1 MIRKALIVI
10 GLMLTAGILFYDSA
24 HTHSG
29 RTDAN
34 GGHYNRKTGEYHY
47 HNSGNRSR
55 SRLSTNRTTPRINT
69 ATNTATSVMSY
80 PTEFFLGDT
89 AYQVTRIID
98 GDTVEIRYDGKRTSV
113 ALIGVDTPETVHPQ
127 KPVEPYGKEATTFI
141 RNLLLGESVYL
152 RFDGSRTDRY
162 GRLLA
167 YLHRAPD
174 GLFVNL
180 EIVRQG
186 YGKVYTTFP
195 FKHKTLFQ
203 HYSGHAQKAGRGL
216 WRAGNSVSQQTQIS
230 ETPATKTV
238 YITRT
243 GAKYH
248 RGSCRYLKY
257 SKIPI
262 TLEKAK
268 RSYSPCSVCRP

>member
-1 MIRKALIVI
+1 MIRRALIVF
-10 GLMLTAGILFYDSA
+10 GLMLISGMLFYDSA

-47 HNSGNRSR
+47 HNSGRSR
-55 SRLSTNRTTPRINT
+55 PPLNTTSRINT
-69 ATNTATSVMSY
+69 ATRTGTSLMSY
-80 PTEFFLGDT
+80 PTEVFFGDT

-98 GDTVEIRYDGKRTSV
+98 GDTVEIRYDGTLTSV
-113 ALIGVDTPETVHPQ
+113 VLIGVDTPETVHPQ
-127 KPVEPYGKEATTFI
+127 IPVEAFGKEATAFT
-141 RNLLLGESVYL
+141 RNLLLGESVYF
-152 RFDGSRTDRY
+152 RFGSNRTDRY

-167 YLHRAPD
+167 YLYRAPD

-186 YGKVYTTFP
+186 YGKVYTVFP
-195 FKHKTLFQ
+195 FAHKTLFQ
-203 HYSGHAQKAGRGL
+203 HYEKQAQNAGRGL
-216 WRAGNSVSQQTQIS
+216 WSVSNSGRQSFQS
-230 ETPATKTV
+230 EEVPRTKTV

-248 RGSCRYLKY
+248 RGGCQYLRY

-262 TLEKAK
+262 SLERAK
-268 RSYSPCSVCRP
+268 QGYSPCSVCRP

>member
-1 MIRKALIVI
+1 MFRKALILFS
-10 GLMLTAGILFYDSA
+10 LMLFSGVLLYDSA

-47 HNSGNRSR
+47 HNSGRSR
-55 SRLSTNRTTPRINT
+55 PRLNTTSRINT
-69 ATNTATSVMSY
+69 APHTGTSLMSY
-80 PTEFFLGDT
+80 PTQFFYGDT
-89 AYQVTRIID
+89 AYPITRIID
-98 GDTVEIRYDGKRTSV
+98 GDTVEIQYAGKLTSV
-113 ALIGVDTPETVHPQ
+113 VLIGVDTPETVHPQ
-127 KPVEPYGKEATTFI
+127 KPIEAFGREASAFTH
-141 RNLLLGESVYL
+141 NLLLGESVYL
-152 RFDGSRTDRY
+152 RFDGDRTDTY
-162 GRLLA
+162 GRLRA
-167 YLHRAPD
+167 YLYRAPD

-186 YGKVYTTFP
+186 YGKVYTPFP

-203 HYSGHAQKAGRGL
+203 YYGEQAQNAGRGL
-216 WRAGNSVSQQTQIS
+216 WSVGVGRQQQVQPEEI
-230 ETPATKTV
+230 PQTKTV

-257 SKIPI
+257 SKIAI
-262 TLEKAK
+262 SLERAK
-268 RSYSPCSVCRP
+268 QGYSPCSVCRP